1 MAKISTD
8 KKKSLSGVVLIMV
21 VTVMFVLIIM
31 LLATLSVVSTA
42 QNRYYTKY
50 EENQA
55 YYTARSALDVFTNNL
70 LSDKDYYAYDG
81 STPRVYIHDNNVTTD
96 KMKQGLALQLNLYTI
111 TAQSGDN
118 IEQSDLLSYANSLN
132 PRKDEYK
139 NYYGTDNTKVQTD
152 SVTGNEYIEYRVTV
166 FPQVSSA
173 TDNYGKMVDTVKNG
187 ATDQI
192 EATIRVEVL
201 DRNYDIDESKVN
213 DGTYADRTALLAS
226 SDGPAA
232 FVNGARGKDWMR
244 LKVTAT
250 VTFMGVESTAVL
262 IYDTNQKDPPA
273 SDNALT
279 TTGSFSGGSGAQVR
293 TAGGVASMDIGT
305 SGVGDGNNM
314 SGTIFSLGS
323 LKWIS
328 SSETVLNANETI
340 VGMGGIASSS
350 NPTKVKATGDGAYVF
365 LGGTSTLNTGGNFG
379 DSAHNINV
387 IADNIVKISA
397 SDLYFYGDV
406 YTTTFESQSPNPGKI
421 HTINGKTYVKNL
433 ILPDD
438 QIDRSN
444 GATIGIKLDH
454 FSDANLQ
461 LCSGFTI
468 SNQSGTYT
476 ATSADLASCVF
487 TKNGVIVNSTD
498 IVTTTDAFD
507 INSYTA
513 VKDSDGRVFRQYKLP
528 FAVNGNTTIEVP
540 TAQAYFR
547 DYFKEDAFHDS
558 TGDLKNFSDPT
569 NDNPADPVNDYN
581 TIYSQANKNSWL
593 YSGADLLA
601 DYMELPD
608 LNPGD
613 PARTISSMIVGGEIT
628 DGSGVKHTVNSMP
641 TGNYTFDLSSGDQYY
656 LLDQSYY
663 SGCNWTVT
671 GDNGRL
677 ILIIPE
683 GTNTHLLDAFGS
695 IDWSAVSA
703 TTTFDNCVI
712 TTDDITTTTTAVTN
726 GTTKAPHVDIY
737 GGTGCFLNTG
747 NQNLISGYIMMPT
760 GFMNLNNGGKVG
772 TIAYDNGEGTVVNIS
787 NTAIIGSLLCQE
799 FCESNQSGIIY
810 LDKSSGDNGQAGD
823 PIHDFKSYQYA
834 RN

>member
-8 KKKSLSGVVLIMV
+8 KKKSLRGVVLIMV

-96 KMKQGLALQLNLYTI
+96 KMKQGLALQLDLYTI

-118 IEQSDLLSYANSLN
+118 IEQSDLISYANSLV
-132 PRKDEYK
+132 PQKDEYK
-139 NYYGTDNTKVQTD
+139 NYYGTDSTKVQNNGKPKTD
-152 SVTGNEYIEYRVTV
+152 PDYKEYIEYRITV

-232 FVNGARGKDWMR
+232 FVNGARGKDVMR

-262 IYDTNQKDPPA
+262 IYDTNQKDPPT

-293 TAGGVASMDIGT
+293 TAGGVASMDTGT
-305 SGVGDGNNM
+305 SAVGDGNNM

-323 LKWIS
+323 LEWVS
-328 SSETVLNANETI
+328 SAETVLNANEMI

-350 NPTKVKATGDGAYVF
+350 NPTKVKATGEGSYVF
-365 LGGTSTLNTGGNFG
+365 LGETSYINNESKFG
-379 DSAHNINV
+379 DSTYNINV

-406 YTTTFESQSPNPGKI
+406 YTTTFESQSSDPGKI

-433 ILPDD
+433 ILPDN
-438 QIDRSN
+438 QIDLSN

-468 SNQSGTYT
+468 SNHSGTYT

-487 TKNGVIVNSTD
+487 TKNGVIVSSTD

-507 INSYTA
+507 ITSYTA

-558 TGDLKNFSDPT
+558 TGDLKNFSNPT

-581 TIYSQANKNSWL
+581 TIYSQTNKNSWL

-601 DYMELPD
+601 DYMGLPD

-613 PARTISSMIVGGEIT
+613 PARTISSMIVSGKIT
-628 DGSGVKHTVNSMP
+628 DGSGAKHTVNSMP

-656 LLDQSYY
+656 LLDRSYY
-663 SGCNWTVT
+663 SGCNWNVT

-677 ILIIPE
+677 ILLIPE
-683 GTNTHLLDAFGS
+683 DGNTSLIGASD
-695 IDWSAVSA
+695 
-703 TTTFDNCVI
+703 TTCFENCTL
-712 TTDDITTTTTAVTN
+712 TTDNVNITTTSVTN
-726 GTTKAPHVDIY
+726 GTTKAPPIDIY
-737 GGTGCFLNTG
+737 GGTGSYLNTK
-747 NQNLISGYIMMPT
+747 NNNFICGYIMMPT
-760 GFMNLNNGGKVG
+760 GFFRLENGRGITV
-772 TIAYDNGEGTVVNIS
+772 AYDNGDGQVVNVG
-787 NTAIIGSLLCQE
+787 NTGVVGSILCQD
-799 FCESNQSGIIY
+799 FYSMVQTGVIY